1 MVLPF
6 QETKQSNYFIREFS
20 SNLTSFELVWHR
32 DREDR
37 EVQVIGET
45 DWMFQFDNELP
56 FQMEGKFFIPMGVY
70 HRVIKGSGDLKLKI
84 KKF

>member
-1 MVLPF
+1 M
-6 QETKQSNYFIREFS
+6 
-20 SNLTSFELVWHR
+20 
-32 DREDR
+32 
-37 EVQVIGET
+37 IGET

>member
-1 MVLPF
+1 MDNGGNMEFPF
-6 QETKQSNYFIREFS
+6 KEKINNGVYERTFS
-20 SNLTSFELVWHR
+20 QDVDNDELVWHR

-37 EVQVIGET
+37 
-45 DWMFQFDNELP
+45 ELP